1 MHLVPLTLLLL
12 RLLLESYALSNSD
25 MANIQEVL
33 EICLACKKQVLSPI
47 FFFQVGTYQAQNTA
61 EQFFRKVPT
70 DNRFIQVT
78 EQEFEP
84 KSSLQVKK
92 AILYFILKRHFHL

>member
-47 FFFQVGTYQAQNTA
+47 FFFSGRYL
-61 EQFFRKVPT
+61 
-70 DNRFIQVT
+70 
-78 EQEFEP
+78 
-84 KSSLQVKK
+84 SSSKHRR
-92 AILYFILKRHFHL
+92 AILSEGSDRQQIHSSNRAGVRTEV